1 MEDALT
7 LIEEVFSS
15 GGSCQSEDM
24 EVGMRKDLFPSQGI
38 QREVQR
44 TEDQGRERWYGRRSW
59 KSQDRHQSG
68 EVLKARIKKF
78 TVVNHYKFLN
88 RQ

>member
-44 TEDQGRERWYGRRSW
+44 TEDQGRRGGM
-59 KSQDRHQSG
+59 G
-68 EVLKARIKKF
+68 EEAGKVRTGTKAEKF
-78 TVVNHYKFLN
+78 
-88 RQ
+88 